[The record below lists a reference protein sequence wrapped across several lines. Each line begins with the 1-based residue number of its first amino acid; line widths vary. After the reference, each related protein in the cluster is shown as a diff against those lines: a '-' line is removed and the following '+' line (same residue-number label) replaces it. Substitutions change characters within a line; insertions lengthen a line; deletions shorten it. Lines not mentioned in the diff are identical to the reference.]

1 MVLFVLRS
9 EDNSVYVDSK
19 GRGFLLLSQQSKER

>member
-9 EDNSVYVDSK
+9 EDNSVYDVSK
-19 GRGFLLLSQQSKER
+19 GRGLLLQQQQSKER